1 MAATGAEQRSW
12 SDEFDVAVT
21 GDDRVVKAY
30 VSPRSRETSA
40 DAAQL
45 ARRPLQQPSPPPTAP
60 RLVLDKRFAAAP
72 LLLPTVAPPCDRA
85 PRPLPRWTLSPQPTG
100 ASGSVRSCAGG
111 ACACAERA
119 STPPGRFEA
128 RRGYWDAVGV
138 TTAGTRW
145 RATTTATQSPASPAA
160 P

>member
-100 ASGSVRSCAGG
+100 AFAEETGG
-111 ACACAERA
+111 GGCGG
-119 STPPGRFEA
+119 GRMRVMA
-128 RRGYWDAVGV
+128 
-138 TTAGTRW
+138 
-145 RATTTATQSPASPAA
+145 
-160 P
+160 